1 MDDLLKYAD
10 KNNYQVLFH
19 KTNEIRSFSM
29 ELQQKLYINLDE
41 TQFESEIEKRVCL
54 AHEIGHC
61 ISGTTYTLNHSKLYR
76 GSAEYKADYRA
87 AQLLVPI
94 EKLKECISKGIAEK
108 YNLAEFFGIT
118 EEFVERTLYIYN
130 NKGLL
135 NDITQ
140 WV

>member
-10 KNNYQVLFH
+10 NNDYQVLFH

-94 EKLKECISKGIAEK
+94 EKLKECISKGIIEK
-108 YNLAEFFGIT
+108 YIIAEFFGIT
-118 EEFVERTLYIYN
+118 EEFVDRVLYIYS

-135 NDITQ
+135 MDITQ
-140 WV
+140 SV

>member
-87 AQLLVPI
+87 AQLLMPI
-94 EKLKECISKGIAEK
+94 EKLKECIMNGITDK
-108 YNLAEFFGIT
+108 YDLAEFFNIPDY
-118 EEFVERTLYIYN
+118 FVDRSLYIYN

-135 NDITQ
+135 IDITQ
-140 WV
+140 SV